1 MSISVDVDARAGDR
15 RARPMGSSLR
25 HRRLVL
31 GGYVVFDPV
40 ALARPSMRPM
50 EIELL
55 TFLFRHANYA
65 LEFGAGGS
73 TTLGVKMGLSH
84 LISVESDGQWI
95 ARIKADEAA
104 ARAQADGPL
113 TLLHA
118 DIGPI
123 GALGGPASANP
134 QTRSE
139 RWVNYPTAPWS
150 HVDLER
156 LDIVLIDGRF
166 RVACILE
173 TLLQV
178 DRRPLIAVHDFWNRP
193 EYHVVLP
200 FLDEVEACQTLGV
213 FRAKA
218 ALDRS
223 AIRELRARAV
233 LWPR

>member
-1 MSISVDVDARAGDR
+1 MSISVEIESGVGDR
-15 RARPMGSSLR
+15 RARIMGSSLR

-55 TFLFRHANYA
+55 TFLFRHADHA

-73 TTLGVKMGLSH
+73 TTLGVKLGLSR
-84 LISVESDGQWI
+84 LTSVESDAEWVT
-95 ARIKADEAA
+95 RIRADESA
-104 ARAQADGPL
+104 ARAQTDGRL

-123 GALGGPASANP
+123 GKLGGPAGQN
-134 QTRSE
+134 TE
-139 RWVNYPTAPWS
+139 RWANYHAAPWS
-150 HVDLER
+150 HVDLSR

-166 RVACILE
+166 RVACIAE
-173 TLLQV
+173 TLLRV
-178 DRRPLIAVHDFWNRP
+178 DRGPRIAIHDFWNRP

-200 FLDEVEACQTLGV
+200 FLDEVESCETLGV

-218 ALDRS
+218 GLDR
-223 AIRELRARAV
+223 AALQALLARAV
-233 LWPR
+233 VWPR